1 MRLRL
6 NNKQSDLTVFALR
19 SVAVASII
27 AAVIGAVVER
37 DLDAVTVGYLMLI
50 GVVGVGLGLYLLR
63 SRKKR
68 KSGNRKR
75 KNHDQRKCCSPT
87 GLGVCPRARPTGYR
101 RLTRATRSKE
111 VEGSQNCERKPG
123 ACTGFFSI
131 RSLVDIGSRVFS
143 PSCIRSRRP
152 NR

>member
-6 NNKQSDLTVFALR
+6 NDKQIELVVFALR

-50 GVVGVGLGLYLLR
+50 GVVGIGLGLYLLR

-68 KSGNRKR
+68 KNGKRKR
-75 KNHDQRKCCSPT
+75 KKS
-87 GLGVCPRARPTGYR
+87 
-101 RLTRATRSKE
+101 
-111 VEGSQNCERKPG
+111 
-123 ACTGFFSI
+123 
-131 RSLVDIGSRVFS
+131 
-143 PSCIRSRRP
+143 
-152 NR
+152 